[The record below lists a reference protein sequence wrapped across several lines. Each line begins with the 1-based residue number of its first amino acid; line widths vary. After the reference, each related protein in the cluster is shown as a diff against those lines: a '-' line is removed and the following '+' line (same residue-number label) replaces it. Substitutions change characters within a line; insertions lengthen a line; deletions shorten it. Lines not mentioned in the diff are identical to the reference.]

1 MRMMLIC
8 SGQKREQKFV
18 DVFLFLT
25 FEKMI
30 HTLSFDEVFVIYEHG
45 GKIHTILA
53 CKTSG
58 T

>member
-1 MRMMLIC
+1 MC
-8 SGQKREQKFV
+8 F
-18 DVFLFLT
+18 T
-25 FEKMI
+25 FPLLVSEKLI
-30 HTLSFDEVFVIYEHG
+30 HTLYEVFVAYEHD

>member
-1 MRMMLIC
+1 MC
-8 SGQKREQKFV
+8 SSFP
-18 DVFLFLT
+18 LSIS
-25 FEKMI
+25 EKMV
-30 HTLSFDEVFVIYEHG
+30 HTLSLDEVFVTYEHD